1 MKGQLTLQQLLAGA
15 ACGGYRRT
23 RKAMAIVQSGTNQD
37 GISAWYVKNTIW
49 SRMRQERGLIM
60 DRRYFDLIEKCE
72 ECVILANAMARN
84 ANFDKDIESYSTSR
98 LQDLCTMVGE
108 VRTQLMYEVHSQTS
122 KEPWDREIDIS
133 K

>member
-1 MKGQLTLQQLLAGA
+1 
-15 ACGGYRRT
+15 
-23 RKAMAIVQSGTNQD
+23 
-37 GISAWYVKNTIW
+37 
-49 SRMRQERGLIM
+49 MRQERGLIM

-84 ANFDKDIESYSTSR
+84 ANFDKDIESYSTAR